1 MDLELEE
8 TKTVMF
14 KEASIQKSVHKVAIL
29 GKMMSDWN
37 FLLINRIQIELR

>member
-1 MDLELEE
+1 MNHELEE
-8 TKTVMF
+8 TKIVVF
-14 KEASIQKSVHKVAIL
+14 EEASIQKSVHKVAFL